1 MSLQQQLA
9 CPLFRPVYW
18 SCGLIACTNQ
28 MARPC
33 HQAVVTGAFGV
44 ACTVVPTLAESLGR
58 DEILLFV
65 ELLAAGTLAAAL
77 PLTALLRL
85 AAAPA
90 SEPRRGKMY
99 GASRALD
106 A

>member
-1 MSLQQQLA
+1 
-9 CPLFRPVYW
+9 
-18 SCGLIACTNQ
+18 
-28 MARPC
+28 
-33 HQAVVTGAFGV
+33 
-44 ACTVVPTLAESLGR
+44 VVPTLAESLGR